1 MTKEWWEDE
10 YNPDSSETVDEET
23 LDVNSGGITRRYE
36 LFIYEQYL
44 YPKIT
49 EQERAILRPIAE
61 TLALLDG
68 NAFFSM
74 DIGDGREWYEQYLP
88 EAYSLII
95 ASGGFGG
102 WISDCSWVKDLHHET
117 DDIRQAYQN
126 WRVLKFMKQ

>member
-10 YNPDSSETVDEET
+10 YSPVSSGTIQEEP
-23 LDVNSGGITRRYE
+23 LDIDSGGKTRRYE
-36 LFIYEQYL
+36 IFVYDKDQDPRL
-44 YPKIT
+44 T

-88 EAYSLII
+88 EAYSLVI